1 MKRIPAGILLL
12 TLSLSAPCVLR
23 ADESAQQLADQTLG
37 SDTNQQDESAG
48 QLEKQ
53 TLGPDQKMQDQSAGQ
68 LERQDVG
75 ATQNLQDQS
84 AGQLEQQDLGAD
96 QNMQDQ
102 SASNLAKQRDLA
114 KKSKRT
120 GDANQSVYA
129 EGAGVDGAIY
139 AIVSQSDGKVILGG
153 RFNNVNG
160 QPRLNLARIN
170 ADGTL
175 DTTFLAG
182 PTDGVD
188 GTVRALALDARGNL
202 LVGGYFSTAQGQPR
216 QNFVRYLASGN
227 LDTSFAANLA
237 PDGPVYAITVL
248 PKGGVVIGGKF
259 EQIGAQPRRN
269 IAQFKAD
276 GTLAGSVAAMNASTG
291 AVYALTSQPRGT
303 FAGGKFEVSGQTA
316 RNLLLAP

>member
-1 MKRIPAGILLL
+1 
-12 TLSLSAPCVLR
+12 
-23 ADESAQQLADQTLG
+23 
-37 SDTNQQDESAG
+37 
-48 QLEKQ
+48 
-53 TLGPDQKMQDQSAGQ
+53 MQDQSAGQ
-68 LERQDVG
+68 LERQDLG
-75 ATQNLQDQS
+75 AAQNLQDQS
-84 AGQLEQQDLGAD
+84 AGQLDQQDLGPD

-120 GDANQSVYA
+120 GDANSSVYA
-129 EGAGVDGAIY
+129 DGDGVDGTIY
-139 AIVSQSDGKVILGG
+139 AIASQPDGKVIIGG

-175 DTTFLAG
+175 DTSFLAG

-216 QNFVRYLASGN
+216 QNFVRYLASGK

-259 EQIGAQPRRN
+259 EQIGGQPRRN
-269 IAQFKAD
+269 VAKFQASGALAGPVAAAD
-276 GTLAGSVAAMNASTG
+276 SSAGSV
-291 AVYALTSQPRGT
+291 YALASQPGGT
-303 FAGGKFEVSGQTA
+303 VAGGKFEIDSQTA